1 MNLQKQ
7 LKGLK
12 PFLDMCKT
20 YTLDT
25 VLSISEIHD
34 LVAANLGT
42 YLDQERVIGTGPNG
56 IQLRFDVNNTWV
68 TFTLEDDDVVIDSYE
83 VEIELEAGAPA

>member
-1 MNLQKQ
+1 MNLQEQ

-12 PFLDMCKT
+12 PFLDMCKA

-34 LVAANLGT
+34 LVTANLGT
-42 YLDQERVIGTGPNG
+42 YLNQERVIGTGPNG
-56 IQLRFDVNNTWV
+56 IQLRLDINDTLV

-83 VEIELEAGAPA
+83 VKL

>member
-1 MNLQKQ
+1 MNLKEE

-25 VLSISEIHD
+25 VLPISEIYD
-34 LVAANLGT
+34 LVIANLGT
-42 YLDQERVIGTGPNG
+42 YFDQERVIGTGPNG
-56 IQLRFDVNNTWV
+56 LQLRLDINDTLV

-83 VEIELEAGAPA
+83 VKL